1 MPRPVEKISMTLD
14 EFENMPHRLGWKIEL
29 LDGVAY
35 FQCQESAYT
44 TMSRRTDLPPLESPR
59 LPSDCAIHSLQNHA
73 VARQALTGLFIAS
86 FDQGIE
92 YLGYSNES
100 FHNEAERE
108 IDRFFNRAAGD
119 EQQEAKSF
127 SFVSVQED
135 KLVGALLISMRE
147 NAPEI
152 CPIMITPSR
161 HRRGIATALLAK
173 CCAALNAFGIKQL
186 ASGCHLGN
194 HASYGWHMKH
204 GFVEEPNFL
213 TQNHRARHYQQMHRH
228 HRSFGNLAAADE
240 AHKQAQEF
248 KEAADKLMEEQ
259 MAEYRSKR

>member
-1 MPRPVEKISMTLD
+1 MPRPVEKISMTLN

-44 TMSRRTDLPPLESPR
+44 SMSRRTDLPPLESPTF
-59 LPSDCAIHSLQNHA
+59 PSDCALHSLRNHT
-73 VARQALTGLFIAS
+73 VARQALTELFIAS

-92 YLGYSNES
+92 YLGYSEES
-100 FHNEAERE
+100 FHNESRRE

-119 EQQEAKSF
+119 EQREAKSF
-127 SFVSVQED
+127 SFVAVQED
-135 KLVGALLISMRE
+135 KLVGALLISIGE
-147 NAPEI
+147 DAPEI

-194 HASYGWHMKH
+194 HPSYNWHMKH

-228 HRSFGNLAAADE
+228 HRSVGNLAAAEE
-240 AHKQAQEF
+240 AQRQAREF
-248 KEAADKLMEEQ
+248 KDSAEKLMGEHVAKYE
-259 MAEYRSKR
+259 SNG